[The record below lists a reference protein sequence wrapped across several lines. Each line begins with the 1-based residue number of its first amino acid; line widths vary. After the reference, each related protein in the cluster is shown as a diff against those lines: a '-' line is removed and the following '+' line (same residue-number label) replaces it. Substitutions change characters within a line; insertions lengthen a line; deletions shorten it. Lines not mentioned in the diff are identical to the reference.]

1 MPSLQATQHD
11 QILDHATKTA
21 IQQAEEDYPR
31 VFEQERLVEIATA
44 HAHLLMAETKPEDGD
59 ALIALYIGIFKA
71 AYRLR
76 RHALAARPTGAAQH
90 HSL

>member
-1 MPSLQATQHD
+1 MPTLQAAQHD
-11 QILDHATKTA
+11 QILDHATKAA

-31 VFEQERLVEIATA
+31 VFEQERLLDIATA
-44 HAHLLMAETKPEDGD
+44 HARLLMAETKPEDGA
-59 ALIALYIGIFKA
+59 ALCTLYIGVFKA

-76 RHALAARPTGAAQH
+76 RHALSATPTAAAQR